1 MGENFF
7 SNIDLMKLPLGATS
21 FTELRKSGRIYVD
34 KTELI
39 FSLTRNISTP
49 IFLSRPRRFGKSLL
63 VSTFE
68 SLFKYGIRNFKG
80 LAIEELWQEKRCYNV
95 VHLDFSIYADKN
107 ALDFKQGL
115 TSELVNAFSDL
126 GEFPVRDESGEYF
139 FPEEILS
146 RVADIAEGKSIVLLI
161 DEYDAPIT
169 HHFNDPEER
178 HKIESIH
185 GSFFAAIKRFEGIF
199 RFVFITGITRVSN
212 VSLFSVFNTLQDIT
226 LDDEYATLTGI
237 TEEELHRYFD
247 PYVQNAAS
255 VLAMDA
261 GNVYEKLKNSYD
273 GFMFALDAKQSV
285 YNPWSLLSFLT
296 KPSKGF
302 QNYWYQSSGGT
313 PTLLVNYLKTQKN
326 LDLFAKIGKGE
337 HVIEISRLTA
347 KSEAGQIP
355 MDLLLLQTGYFTLRH
370 GSSIYAKLVLPNDE
384 VSDFVIALLLDIQNL
399 KVSFDTSVKIDEI
412 PSLADTGDIDAIVKV
427 FNLILSECL
436 SPKSKA
442 FEDENTLRDIIYSKL
457 PDKGLIKSREEPNA
471 AGYSDLE
478 LKTSKSR
485 LVIEFKRSYKGMSE
499 KRALEQAVIQMKE
512 RRYGEGTDGRKV
524 LKVAM
529 VISSSKKAITRWL
542 VL

>member
-1 MGENFF
+1 MGEKFF
-7 SNIDLMKLPLGATS
+7 SNLDLMKLPLGATS

-34 KTELI
+34 KTALI
-39 FSLTRNISTP
+39 FSLTRSISTP

-68 SLFKYGIRNFKG
+68 SLFKYGVRDFKD
-80 LAIEELWQEKRCYNV
+80 LAIEKLWQEKQSYKV

-107 ALDFKQGL
+107 ACDFKQGL
-115 TSELVNAFSDL
+115 TSELAKAFSDF
-126 GEFPVRDESGEYF
+126 GKFPVMDENGEYF
-139 FPEEILS
+139 FPEEILA
-146 RVADIAEGKSIVLLI
+146 RVADFAEGKSIVLLI

-169 HHFNDPEER
+169 HHFSDPEESK
-178 HKIESIH
+178 KIEAIH
-185 GSFFAAIKRFEGIF
+185 GSFFAAIKRFEGMF
-199 RFVFITGITRVSN
+199 RFVFITGITRISN

-237 TEEELHRYFD
+237 TEEELHYYFD
-247 PYVQNAAS
+247 PYVKNAAK
-255 VLAMDA
+255 VLAMDVD
-261 GNVYEKLKNSYD
+261 NVYEKLKNSYD
-273 GFMFALDAKQSV
+273 GFMFALGAKQSV

-326 LDLFAKIGKGE
+326 LELFSKIGKGE
-337 HVIEISRLTA
+337 HVIEVSRLTA

-384 VSDFVIALLLDIQNL
+384 VSDSVIALLLDIQDL
-399 KVSFDTSVKIDEI
+399 KVSFTTSLKIDEI
-412 PSLADTGDIDAIVKV
+412 PSLVDAENIDAIVKI
-427 FNLILSECL
+427 FNLILTECL
-436 SPKSKA
+436 SPKSRA

-457 PDKGLIKSREEPNA
+457 PDKDLIKSREEPNA

-478 LKTSKSR
+478 LKTVKHR
-485 LVIEFKRSYKGMSE
+485 IVIEFKRSYRGISE
-499 KRALEQAVIQMKE
+499 KRALEQAVNQIKA
-512 RRYGEGTDGRKV
+512 RRYGNSADGRK
-524 LKVAM
+524 LIKVAM
-529 VISSSKKAITRWL
+529 VISSSKKAITQWT
-542 VL
+542 VI